1 MKVLFA
7 ASEVSPFAKVGG
19 LADVVGSL
27 PGALRRERVETRVVM
42 PKYRV
47 IRPELM
53 KDAVFL
59 GSTYIAMGWRRQYAG
74 LFSLVRDGITYYF
87 IDNEYYF
94 GGVYTAIWRA
104 RRKNMPSF
112 RWRCWSFYPLW
123 ALSPTSCTVTI
134 GRLGLFPCC
143 LKPALPILI

>member
-27 PGALRRERVETRVVM
+27 PGALRKERVETRVVM

-94 GGVYTAIWRA
+94 GGDRV
-104 RRKNMPSF
+104 
-112 RWRCWSFYPLW
+112 
-123 ALSPTSCTVTI
+123 
-134 GRLGLFPCC
+134 
-143 LKPALPILI
+143 

>member
-53 KDAVFL
+53 KDAVFWAAHISQWDGE
-59 GSTYIAMGWRRQYAG
+59 GS
-74 LFSLVRDGITYYF
+74 
-87 IDNEYYF
+87 
-94 GGVYTAIWRA
+94 
-104 RRKNMPSF
+104 MPDCF
-112 RWRCWSFYPLW
+112 PL
-123 ALSPTSCTVTI
+123 
-134 GRLGLFPCC
+134 
-143 LKPALPILI
+143 

>member
-53 KDAVFL
+53 KDAVF
-59 GSTYIAMGWRRQYAG
+59 GQHIYRNGMEKAVCR
-74 LFSLVRDGITYYF
+74 
-87 IDNEYYF
+87 
-94 GGVYTAIWRA
+94 
-104 RRKNMPSF
+104 
-112 RWRCWSFYPLW
+112 
-123 ALSPTSCTVTI
+123 TV
-134 GRLGLFPCC
+134 FPC
-143 LKPALPILI
+143 KGRHHILFYR

>member
-19 LADVVGSL
+19 LADVTGSL

-94 GGVYTAIWRA
+94 GGDRVYGYMEGEAE
-104 RRKNMPSF
+104 K
-112 RWRCWSFYPLW
+112 
-123 ALSPTSCTVTI
+123 
-134 GRLGLFPCC
+134 
-143 LKPALPILI
+143 